1 MILIVKKNSCF
12 HYSLLCCYFCSLV
25 FLPLVLYK
33 MLPTANKANVMLI
46 TCHVFCKRPLI
57 LLCFCAFFLLI
68 PFYSQFSN
76 IYYSYF
82 LNLPFFPPS
91 LSLFFC
97 TPFWFPFP
105 FTCINST
112 TWCSSCFFFFSPMFL
127 GIFPGGVD
135 LYGIWLFFF
144 VDSQFDLLARGSYC
158 FTRQHYI
165 HFLVIAALSLPCSP
179 PPSYPESLSQA
190 PHLCREET
198 YSPDDADVPSPGRS
212 N

>member
-1 MILIVKKNSCF
+1 MSCVLWKATNPCIF
-12 HYSLLCCYFCSLV
+12 LCLFPFNSLLFSIFKY
-25 FLPLVLYK
+25 
-33 MLPTANKANVMLI
+33 
-46 TCHVFCKRPLI
+46 
-57 LLCFCAFFLLI
+57 LLFI
-68 PFYSQFSN
+68 
-76 IYYSYF
+76 F

-91 LSLFFC
+91 ISLFYC

-112 TWCSSCFFFFSPMFL
+112 TWCSSCFFSFL
-127 GIFPGGVD
+127 PCFLESFLVVLICMGFD
-135 LYGIWLFFF
+135 FFFF